1 MSSSILHSCPCCG
14 QVTDISNALAAFI
27 ENPYCSQC
35 GLSASESD
43 SKLQNDLSALFDKG
57 MNLET
62 PLSPEESVGVQRPAP
77 SSPIVYSITQHYHH
91 SAHVAQQSTT
101 RSSEGVHRRGTNAT
115 VNETLRQHNV
125 DPSTLSAKQMELF
138 EHAMPEQ
145 QSRLIQMWQISPE
158 HSYAATSNVT
168 GTKSL
173 DQESSNV
180 AGTVGHAPTP
190 LNWAAT
196 GGDREM
202 CDVPDRNENGDE
214 GHQYAEPYMINGYEA
229 TAREWHGLPS
239 SQPTHLMA
247 EPTTGSPYK
256 LSSDPV
262 YYAHCRRWWEPT
274 QQSSVEYQYGLFD
287 EMNRHPQCGL
297 VQPR

>member
-43 SKLQNDLSALFDKG
+43 LKLQNDLSALFEKQ
-57 MNLET
+57 MNLEM
-62 PLSPEESVGVQRPAP
+62 PLSPEGSVGAQRPAP

-91 SAHVAQQSTT
+91 SAHVAQQNAT
-101 RSSEGVHRRGTNAT
+101 RSSEGVPRRDPNAA
-115 VNETLRQHNV
+115 VNLTLRQHNV
-125 DPSTLSAKQMELF
+125 DPSTLSAKQTELF
-138 EHAMPEQ
+138 EHAIPEQ

-158 HSYAATSNVT
+158 HSYAATGHASETRLLN
-168 GTKSL
+168 
-173 DQESSNV
+173 QERSNV
-180 AGTVGHAPTP
+180 ASAVGHAPTP
-190 LNWAAT
+190 LDWAAT

-202 CDVPDRNENGDE
+202 CDVPDRNENGDD
-214 GHQYAEPYMINGYEA
+214 GHLYAEPYMVTGYEA
-229 TAREWHGLPS
+229 IAQERNGVPAA
-239 SQPTHLMA
+239 QPAHLVA

-256 LSSDPV
+256 LSSDPI

-287 EMNRHPQCGL
+287 EMNRHSHCGL